1 MASTFRGLEV
11 GKSALNTAS
20 INQDVTG
27 QNIANA
33 KTAGY
38 SRQRTVTAARVP
50 VGSNYVLDQIYNKR
64 VGQGSEVTDITQYR
78 SDYLDKQFRNQDS
91 DYNYYQYRDQ
101 GLTYLTGVVNEL
113 DDDSSVT
120 VSLDDFKSSL
130 QNLAKD
136 STSQENRLNVQQR
149 ATALIKS
156 LGYVHSE
163 MVDLWEDQNTSVQT
177 VADSINS
184 KTDQI
189 AMLNSAIANY
199 EHNGTTANDL
209 RDERNT
215 LLDELSGLV
224 DITYSTNTTN
234 DSMVDVQIGGV
245 TLVSGS
251 EKNSL
256 SVDTSTTNA
265 YTNQPENT
273 LLLNDTI
280 GGSGTYTL
288 STSSGVSNTIQIKG
302 GELYAHMEL
311 LTSTDSTTPGIPYY
325 IAQINQY
332 AQSIAKQVNDI
343 HTTGYTDP
351 QDGSASQT
359 GINFFEVPKDLS
371 GNEDYSLIT
380 AGNLSLSQEV
390 KDSVWNIAASSV
402 KIDLSASS
410 TNESNADIAAKL
422 YSLADGGDF
431 YTKLN
436 TIVGHLAIV
445 SDTNTGL
452 LDTNQSM
459 LNSISKQRTS
469 LSGVSLDEETTN
481 LIMYQQS
488 YNVASRMITT
498 VDEMLNTLINGTGR
512 VGL

>member
-288 STSSGVSNTIQIKG
+288 STTAGGSDTIQITG
-302 GELYAHMEL
+302 GELYAHMGL
-311 LTSTDSTTPGIPYY
+311 LTSMSSDSPGIPYY
-325 IAQINQY
+325 INQLNQFAQNV
-332 AQSIAKQVNDI
+332 AKQVNDL
-343 HTTGYTDP
+343 HKTGYTDP
-351 QDGSASQT
+351 QDGGTSKN
-359 GINFFEVPKDLS
+359 GVNFFKVPTDTD
-371 GNEDYSLIT
+371 GNEDYSQIT
-380 AGNLSLSQEV
+380 AGSLSLSDEV
-390 KDSVWNIAASSV
+390 KASVWNIAASSQA
-402 KIDLSASS
+402 IDLSASS
-410 TNESNADIAAKL
+410 TNESNADVAAKL
-422 YSLADGGDF
+422 YTLMNGGTF
-431 YTKLN
+431 SSSLN
-436 TIVGHLAIV
+436 TIVGHLAIAT
-445 SDTNTGL
+445 DTNSGL
-452 LDTNQSM
+452 LNTNKSM

-488 YNVASRMITT
+488 YSVASRMITT
-498 VDEMLNTLINGTGR
+498 IDEMLNTLINGTGR